1 MSFETYKLIHF
12 LGLFVLFFAFGS
24 LFTGDK
30 STKAA
35 AMGHGIGLLL
45 MLLGGFG
52 MQAKHSGVYI
62 ASYGSAFPIWL
73 IIKIV
78 IWLVL
83 GGAMVLAKRR
93 IITGASA
100 WILIIGLGFAS
111 AYLAL
116 NKPMF
121 GKSPASSPEAAAT
134 IAE

>member
-12 LGLFVLFFAFGS
+12 LGLFTLFFAFGS
-24 LFTGDK
+24 LFTGEK

-52 MQAKHSGVYI
+52 MQAKHSGVYL
-62 ASYGSAFPIWL
+62 ASYGSAFPMWL
-73 IIKIV
+73 IIKVV

-93 IITGASA
+93 IITGLTA

-121 GKSPASSPEAAAT
+121 GSAPAVEAAA
-134 IAE
+134 AE